1 MTHRKYE
8 CKFVIMT
15 AGQHQILERTE
26 CPVYM
31 VHCTEWHN
39 ITCKV
44 VQHLNTVD
52 FDRRIKVM
60 QFSEWRSCIDIH

>member
-31 VHCTEWHN
+31 VHEHCTEWHN
-39 ITCKV
+39 IHVKLC
-44 VQHLNTVD
+44 N
-52 FDRRIKVM
+52 I
-60 QFSEWRSCIDIH
+60 